1 MFYYK
6 DKNICICKINI
17 IRLVILLYLLYCAT
31 GPKSTFSQIYQIN
44 SIVFYNNPIIKGDSI
59 SYTIDCF
66 FKEKNINYFW
76 FFDLEFNCI
85 TIEFFNKLIVPQIT
99 LPSHSP
105 FIFFKIQEVESK
117 LSLTK
122 IISKI
127 IIGIDKGNNNEI
139 IWNYYVT
146 NVTESQVR
154 IIIWKKNYFLN
165 VIKKEKR
172 KKYLKIAISFI
183 SAIIITLTGIIIF
196 YKLQNYN
203 Y

>member
-31 GPKSTFSQIYQIN
+31 GPKSTFSQIYQID

-76 FFDLEFNCI
+76 FFDSEFNCI

-139 IWNYYVT
+139 IW
-146 NVTESQVR
+146 
-154 IIIWKKNYFLN
+154 KKNYFLN

-196 YKLQNYN
+196 YKLL
-203 Y
+203 